1 MENPNLFQNPV
12 VSAPRGFFLVGAPDG
27 RRDLKKMRI
36 QQVILAGGCCLAF
49 GAAFANIGLLLRTGT
64 SVSHL
69 TGDISKLSIDL
80 VRSSPEV
87 MAELGRVSVAAFAF
101 FVGAFVAGLLIH
113 HPTLDFA
120 RPYGRTVTG
129 IGVLFVLSWYV
140 VAGSPGLAIGLAAFG
155 CGIQNSLA
163 SRYRGII
170 LRTTHL
176 TGMITDFGITL
187 GMRVRGFDIPRW
199 KIAVPGLLTAAF
211 IAGGILAA
219 ALHFLAGRDPIL
231 VAGIAY
237 ISAGLIWTVVKH
249 VWLRDRFFPGAED
262 ESGD

>member
-1 MENPNLFQNPV
+1 
-12 VSAPRGFFLVGAPDG
+12 
-27 RRDLKKMRI
+27 MRI
-36 QQVILAGGCCLAF
+36 QPIILTGGCCLAF

-80 VRSSPEV
+80 VRSTPEV
-87 MAELGRVSVAAFAF
+87 MSELLRVSSAAFAF
-101 FVGAFVAGLLIH
+101 FVGAFFAGLLIH

-129 IGVLFVLSWYV
+129 IGALFVLSYFMIPSAPV
-140 VAGSPGLAIGLAAFG
+140 VAIALSAFG

-187 GMRVRGFDIPRW
+187 GMRVRGFDVPRW

-211 IAGGILAA
+211 VLGGALAA
-219 ALHFLAGRDPIL
+219 TLHFWAGRDPIL
-231 VAGIAY
+231 YAGVAY
-237 ISAGLIWTVVKH
+237 IAAGLIWTVAKH
-249 VWLRDRFFPGAED
+249 WVFRDYFFDSPGDDGEA
-262 ESGD
+262 